1 MNFSPTFRRNVL
13 ATSLLLSAAP
23 AMAAELGALR
33 ITSGLGQPFRA
44 ELEVSDVAAN
54 DLKIRIASADQF
66 KRNRLPYPEFL
77 RDAVISV
84 EKKTDGKAVV
94 RLASPTPARS
104 AYVSVLLDIETAGK
118 TRSQALTG
126 LIGGPAT
133 PPEKATAKDDT
144 AGPLANGK
152 TYPVR
157 TGDTLSGIASK
168 VKPSGVSLEQVM
180 VGLYETNPRAF
191 AGNMNIVI
199 AGKTLKVPPK
209 NELAKTP
216 PAEAHREVQAQ
227 VANWRAY
234 RGRVADMAS
243 QQTGQQRAPDTTKGR
258 IVAQTPET
266 AAPSAEAGR
275 DVLRLS
281 RADEKALANAQKKVQ
296 VLEEE
301 LVARDKAI
309 DEANDRIKE
318 LEKNV
323 TDMKA
328 LLELKN
334 KALAEQQNR
343 SEGKPDPAQAPAAD
357 KPVPAASKPASTEKA
372 AAPEAEEEPIWPW
385 AAGGAAGLAAVL
397 GGLFYWRRRQEE
409 KTEELAAVDEV
420 IATAPPLPPE
430 PVIEPEPEPL
440 PEPVAVEPEPEP
452 PEMSQ
457 IVVEPLLEAI
467 VPEPEAPPAA
477 APTPPPG
484 ALLEFTEDFDMLAI
498 PGQAVPLPVS
508 AAIPPAPSPADAI
521 PELEME
527 ALLNDLEEVVP
538 TPAVLTEAVP
548 PPALTPTAEDA
559 EIDAMM
565 AMFAEDL
572 SGTPVPTPAPEPEPE
587 PAVIPDDVVVEPEP
601 APEPVA
607 ESPKPE
613 VENPILDFDF
623 AIEDI
628 LAEPPPPPPPAKDED
643 SLNLTTP
650 EEKAQQEPEELDI
663 GDPISTKLDLARVY
677 IEMGDSEGAREILE
691 EVLAEGDDARKAEA
705 RALMDTL

>member
-84 EKKTDGKAVV
+84 EKKADGKVVV
-94 RLASPTPARS
+94 RLTSPTPARS

-133 PPEKATAKDDT
+133 PPEKTTAKEEA

-199 AGKTLKVPPK
+199 AGKTLNVPPK

-266 AAPSAEAGR
+266 AAPSADAGR

-323 TDMKA
+323 SDMKA

-343 SEGKPDPAQAPAAD
+343 SEGKPDPAQAPATEQAA
-357 KPVPAASKPASTEKA
+357 PAATKPAPVEKA
-372 AAPEAEEEPIWPW
+372 ATPEPEEEPIWPW

-397 GGLFYWRRRQEE
+397 GGLFYWRRRQEQ

-430 PVIEPEPEPL
+430 PVIEPESEPL
-440 PEPVAVEPEPEP
+440 PEPVAVEPEP

-457 IVVEPLLEAI
+457 IVAEPLLEA
-467 VPEPEAPPAA
+467 VVSETETPPPAA
-477 APTPPPG
+477 APSPPPG

-498 PGQAVPLPVS
+498 PGQPAPPPVS

-527 ALLNDLEEVVP
+527 ALLDDLEEVVP
-538 TPAVLTEAVP
+538 APAVLTEAVP

-572 SGTPVPTPAPEPEPE
+572 SGTPVPTPAPAPEPE
-587 PAVIPDDVVVEPEP
+587 VIPDDEVVEPEP
-601 APEPVA
+601 EAVPAPVA
-607 ESPKPE
+607 EPPKPE

-623 AIEDI
+623 AIDDI
-628 LAEPPPPPPPAKDED
+628 LAEPPPPPPPVKDED
-643 SLNLTTP
+643 SLSLTTP

-691 EVLAEGDDARKAEA
+691 EVLAEGDEARKAEA